1 MTNIAREV
9 LDEKT
14 IDRDPIKQFQLW
26 FNDAFAAGLPLPEA
40 MTLATATPDGKPS
53 ARMVLLK
60 QVDHDGFV
68 FYTNYRSAKAE
79 QLDANPYAALVFYWA
94 KLDRQVRVEGSVV
107 RTSAQES
114 RDYFKTR
121 PRESQIGAWASPQSE
136 AISSR
141 DVLEQRRQELGIRV
155 TLGARTADVLGLVLR
170 HGVRVTGAG
179 IAAGVVGGLALSRV
193 IERLL
198 FGVSSTDPLTFAAAA
213 LVLGAAG
220 LLACWIPAREAT
232 KVDPL
237 VALRH

>member
-1 MTNIAREV
+1 MTNMALEG

-26 FNDAFAAGLPLPEA
+26 FNDAFAAGLPMPEA

-60 QVDHDGFV
+60 QVDGDGFV
-68 FYTNYRSAKAE
+68 FFTNYRSAKAE

-121 PRESQIGAWASPQSE
+121 PRESQIGAWASAQSQ
-136 AISSR
+136 AIDSR
-141 DVLEQRRQELGIRV
+141 DVLEQRAHELEALYLDREI
-155 TLGARTADVLGLVLR
+155 DCPEYW
-170 HGVRVTGAG
+170 
-179 IAAGVVGGLALSRV
+179 GGYRLKPERIEFWKSRV
-193 IERLL
+193 GRLHDRIL
-198 FGVSSTDPLTFAAAA
+198 YQRNATGWSITR
-213 LVLGAAG
+213 
-220 LLACWIPAREAT
+220 LAP
-232 KVDPL
+232 
-237 VALRH
+237 

>member
-1 MTNIAREV
+1 MTNIALEG

-68 FYTNYRSAKAE
+68 FFTNYRSAKAE

-107 RTSAQES
+107 KTSAQES
-114 RDYFKTR
+114 CDYFKTR
-121 PRESQIGAWASPQSE
+121 PRESQIGEWASSQSQ

-141 DVLEQRRQELGIRV
+141 EVLEQRARELEALYLDREV
-155 TLGARTADVLGLVLR
+155 DCPEFW
-170 HGVRVTGAG
+170 
-179 IAAGVVGGLALSRV
+179 GGYRLKPERIEFWKSRV
-193 IERLL
+193 GRLHDRIL
-198 FGVSSTDPLTFAAAA
+198 YQRDANGWSITR
-213 LVLGAAG
+213 
-220 LLACWIPAREAT
+220 LAP
-232 KVDPL
+232 
-237 VALRH
+237 